1 MSFAETVELKH
12 RRSHLS
18 LDNTIEATVL
28 KDDPLCLEK
37 QKMADDYISKTL
49 KGRRKLQKF
58 YKDQNELID
67 SMLTALDKN
76 TQQEEEEE
84 IKQLLKLKIA
94 IYGSVVANVLLF
106 TLQLIAAV
114 SSGSLSIFSTMA
126 DAFMDL
132 LSSTVLLWASRQA
145 NKTNLMKYPAG
156 KSRMESVGIIIF
168 SCLMSCVALFLIIES
183 AQKLVENDHSP
194 DLTYLAIGFVSSA
207 LAVKLLLFIYCQS
220 LSKFNSAKVL
230 AQDHRNDLL
239 VNSLGLTTGIV
250 GSRIAPWV
258 DPVGSIIIA
267 LIILYSWT
275 STLIEHIP
283 MVVGKSADTQ
293 FLNTITYIAL
303 THPGVTMVDTCRAY
317 YAGNNLFVEVDIVL
331 PPTMEL
337 RESHDIGEALQ
348 TKLESLPDIERAFVH
363 VDYETSHKPEHQK
376 SK

>member
-1 MSFAETVELKH
+1 MSFVETVELKH

-18 LDNTIEATVL
+18 LDNTIESAVL

-37 QKMADDYISKTL
+37 QKMTDDYISKTL

-58 YKDQNELID
+58 YKNQNELID

-76 TQQEEEEE
+76 TQQQEEEET
-84 IKQLLKLKIA
+84 KQLLKLKIA

-106 TLQLIAAV
+106 VLQLVAAV

-145 NKTNLMKYPAG
+145 NKTNLTKYPAG

-239 VNSLGLTTGIV
+239 VNSLGLTTGVV
-250 GSRIAPWV
+250 GSRVAPWV

-267 LIILYSWT
+267 LIILYSWA

-293 FLNTITYIAL
+293 FLNMITYIAL